1 MIFTEH
7 ELKKSFLLYREGFSY
22 EEVLKYFR
30 NKQPSLYDNEKIDI
44 LIEAVTSYLK
54 IPLEVFTSKF
64 RGRNVIDGRAIY
76 YYLARTLTK
85 KSLKI
90 IGEKVNRDHATVL
103 NGFNQLKDLV
113 DVGNSEM
120 VENLEN
126 IRELYFSYIDMRVN
140 KTKNEIDKTLENV
153 ENV

>member
-1 MIFTEH
+1 M
-7 ELKKSFLLYREGFSY
+7 
-22 EEVLKYFR
+22 
-30 NKQPSLYDNEKIDI
+30 
-44 LIEAVTSYLK
+44 
-54 IPLEVFTSKF
+54 
-64 RGRNVIDGRAIY
+64 IDGRAIY

-103 NGFNQLKDLV
+103 NGCNQLKDLV